1 MRYNEKRYVVT
12 MDVYVYAENDYM
24 ARKRAHK
31 MADSLDKYGSNP
43 SITEIG
49 EQPFA
54 SMNYRKLED
63 ISKPVDKVKDEPLPF

>member
-1 MRYNEKRYVVT
+1 MKYNEKRYVVT

-31 MADSLDKYGSNP
+31 MADSLDKYGRNP

-54 SMNYRKLED
+54 SIEYRKLED
-63 ISKPVDKVKDEPLPF
+63 ISRPVDKVKNEKLPF